1 MAEPWRDRARRAVEW
16 NWRLRSA
23 GDPRPHYVVCGKDA
37 LAYYVARAMLES
49 ELPVGGARVTVVVP
63 ERYRSNG
70 PDVAALRGV
79 RVVRSDRLDVDTF
92 EAAGLAGAAG
102 LALLNQDDVGN
113 LHAALCAQAVDQRVR
128 QVLRMFNGTLADGVR
143 KLLKAPV
150 EVLSDAE
157 MAAPAFV
164 AAALGEVDPSS
175 FQHRDKTLRVARRAD
190 VRPQDVVCA
199 LAHLTEAQGV
209 ELLPAE
215 QAGADLV
222 LAEATGQPPGT
233 EVAARRLVRARR
245 RRRPVAVLMRAVR
258 GFATRKIGI
267 AVMLVLALIAV
278 LGALISRAENVS
290 PLEALYLTLVTT
302 LSGADPDTGKPPD
315 AQIMQVVLNL
325 AGLALIPL
333 ITAVVVDGIVNARL
347 ALHTGRLQPARAGH
361 VVVIGLGNVGT
372 RVMAQLRE
380 YDVEVVAIDKDP
392 EPRGAALARQLEVP
406 LIVGDAALPET
417 LVAASVADCQALV
430 VASTDDVANLEAALT
445 ARDLRNDLR
454 VVLRFFDGD
463 FAERVEETFA
473 LGVSRSVSYLAAP
486 AFIGALTER
495 AVITTIPVDRHA
507 LPVAEVPVAAG
518 SELDGRP
525 LDVVNRDG
533 QVRLIARTPAGGGRT
548 IWWKDLDPRQVIFA
562 GDRLTVVARRR
573 GLDWLTRQ
581 CAPPVPGR
589 TLTPPGHIGSVPR
602 PVPASPGAAR
612 SAGSLPVPAE
622 HASPAGPSDQEVAAS
637 APGAAHPVSPSRSPT
652 VGAVPPAQG
661 AGADLWSGQPAD
673 DARTRDEPDSRATR
687 SG

>member
-16 NWRLRSA
+16 NWRLRPV
-23 GDPRPHYVVCGKDA
+23 GDPRPHYVICGRDA
-37 LAYYVARAMLES
+37 LAYYVARALLES
-49 ELPVGGARVTVVVP
+49 ELPAGGARVTVVVP
-63 ERYRSNG
+63 ERYPRNG
-70 PDVAALRGV
+70 PDVAGLRGV
-79 RVVRSDRLDVDTF
+79 RVVRSERLDVATF
-92 EAAGLAGAAG
+92 EAAGLAGATG
-102 LALLNQDDVGN
+102 LALLHQDDVGN

-175 FQHRDKTLRVARRAD
+175 FQHRDKTFRVARRAD

-199 LAHLTEAQGV
+199 LAHGDEQGV
-209 ELLPAE
+209 DLLPAE

-245 RRRPVAVLMRAVR
+245 RRRPVAMVLGAVR

-267 AVMLVLALIAV
+267 AVMLVLAVIAV
-278 LGALISRAENVS
+278 LGALISRAEGVS
-290 PLEALYLTLVTT
+290 PAEALYLTLVTT
-302 LSGADPDTGKPPD
+302 LSGADPDTGKTAS
-315 AQIMQVVLNL
+315 AQVMQVVLNL

-347 ALHTGRLQPARAGH
+347 ALHTGRLQPARVGH

-380 YDVEVVAIDKDP
+380 YDVEVVAIDKNP
-392 EPRGAALARQLEVP
+392 EPRGGALARQLEVP

-417 LVAASVADCQALV
+417 LASASVADCQALV
-430 VASTDDVANLEAALT
+430 VASTDDVANLEAALA
-445 ARDLRNDLR
+445 ARDLRDDLR
-454 VVLRFFDGD
+454 VVLRLFDGD

-486 AFIGALTER
+486 AFTGALTER

-518 SELDGRP
+518 SDLDGRP
-525 LDVVNRDG
+525 LDTVNRDG
-533 QVRLIARTPAGGGRT
+533 QVRLIARTPAGGART

-573 GLDWLTRQ
+573 GLDWLTRH
-581 CAPPVPGR
+581 CAPPA
-589 TLTPPGHIGSVPR
+589 GSGPVPR
-602 PVPASPGAAR
+602 PGGEPHPTPHSVEF
-612 SAGSLPVPAE
+612 PVA
-622 HASPAGPSDQEVAAS
+622 ASPAHQVS
-637 APGAAHPVSPSRSPT
+637 APPA
-652 VGAVPPAQG
+652 VGAVPATYGRSTDEVEVVRQPDG
-661 AGADLWSGQPAD
+661 PGEAG
-673 DARTRDEPDSRATR
+673 
-687 SG
+687 